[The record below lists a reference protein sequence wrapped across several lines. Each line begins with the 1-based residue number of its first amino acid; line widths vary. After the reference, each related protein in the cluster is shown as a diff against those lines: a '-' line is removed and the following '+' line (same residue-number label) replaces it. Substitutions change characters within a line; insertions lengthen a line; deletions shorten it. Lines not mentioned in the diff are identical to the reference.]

1 MKLRIYIDDIEL
13 EGVSPSAFKLNINN
27 ADPLKFS
34 ERSSSYSASVDV
46 PRTEVNDRAFR
57 REREPWLFKRT
68 KPYKC
73 KLSFDGMAAPVG
85 EGRFKVTC
93 TADKDS
99 YKLNFIEEAV
109 KFSTVAPVITRE
121 ILPRRVNTAMGI
133 GYVSIVD
140 MLNRQYRSVSMPAI
154 DSFDNSELLYIA
166 DLRDVSVDNLINVTF
181 KFVPYKAYDGID
193 KAMYYGNSFAM
204 DNAALATGLKYCQGS
219 TLTMVIAKGSFIMK
233 PPTYTASSASFKA
246 VPGNSVF
253 SFTKRS
259 VTPDGNIRYEAE
271 NDIKVTVSS
280 PYGVDP
286 DNSVYIENTDSVFIA
301 EELPID
307 SAVNISATFTIISQ
321 PTTIHRYVDNM
332 GYSSATEIV
341 ESLCK
346 AFNWTYEFD
355 YKTGAVTMREVIAP
369 DALTN
374 ADSTYRRVWPGEV
387 RSVKSVKDVSG
398 IGRSMLYKVGD
409 LEYRFSAYP
418 GAADAVAEAS
428 ESSIPLSN
436 SQVRPFA
443 GAYIVNSAY
452 VSRSDFFKNPTK
464 YSKTLTDY
472 YRLFGKGYEMEVEAD
487 ATYFDVANF
496 VPNACYRFAG
506 LNDWY
511 YIRGIKN
518 WNPEANTA
526 TFTLV
531 ALDIEGY
538 NTEFLPIPGD
548 PIITST
554 SLGLVTIT

>member
-13 EGVSPSAFKLNINN
+13 EGVSPSAFKLNIDNV
-27 ADPLKFS
+27 DPLKFS

-46 PRTEVNDRAFR
+46 PRTEVNDRVFR

-73 KLSFDGMAAPVG
+73 RLSFDGMDAPVG
-85 EGRFKVTC
+85 EGLFKVTC

-109 KFSTVAPVITRE
+109 KFSTVSPI
-121 ILPRRVNTAMGI
+121 IQHNIHPRRVNTAMGI
-133 GYVSIVD
+133 GYVNIVSE
-140 MLNRQYRSVSMPAI
+140 LNWLYPSVTMPVI
-154 DSFDNSELLYIA
+154 DPFDSAELLYVA
-166 DLRDVSVDNLINVTF
+166 DLAEVKVDNLVGVDF

-193 KAMYYGNSFAM
+193 KGMYPTEYLVM
-204 DNAALATGLKYCQGS
+204 DNANLSTATKNCEGS
-219 TLTMVIAKGSFIMK
+219 VFTMKIAKGSYIIK
-233 PPTYTASSASFKA
+233 PPTYTGSSASFQVK
-246 VPGNSVF
+246 PGNSVF
-253 SFTKRS
+253 SFTARS
-259 VTPDGNIRYEAE
+259 VMPDGNLRFEAGE
-271 NDIKVTVSS
+271 DISVTASS
-280 PYGVDP
+280 PYNTQG
-286 DNSVYIENTDSVFIA
+286 SGSIYLLCTDSVYVQ
-301 EELPID
+301 EELPVQAAI
-307 SAVNISATFTIISQ
+307 NISASFTVVSA
-321 PTTIHRYVDNM
+321 PTTARKYIGDC
-332 GYSSATEIV
+332 GFGSGTEIV
-341 ESLCK
+341 EALCK
-346 AFNWTYEFD
+346 AFCWTYEFN
-355 YKTGAVTMREVIAP
+355 YKTGEVIMREVIAP
-369 DALTN
+369 DAITN

-418 GAADAVAEAS
+418 GAVDAIAEAS

-443 GAYIVNSAY
+443 GAYIVNDAY
-452 VSRSDFFKNPTK
+452 VSRSDFFKSPTK

-511 YIRGIKN
+511 YIRSIKN

-538 NTEFLPIPGD
+538 NTEFLPIPDD